1 MSSCQGPIRSMD
13 DGALYC
19 RDDYRRDI
27 SDYECPD
34 CDGAGC
40 ERCGDGWID
49 LCAECWQV
57 DELAGDFVRE
67 AANA

>member
-1 MSSCQGPIRSMD
+1 MSSCQGPIRDFD

-40 ERCGDGWID
+40 ERCVSGWVD
-49 LCAECWQV
+49 PCVECWQV
-57 DELAGDFVRE
+57 DELAIDYAMEGR
-67 AANA
+67 